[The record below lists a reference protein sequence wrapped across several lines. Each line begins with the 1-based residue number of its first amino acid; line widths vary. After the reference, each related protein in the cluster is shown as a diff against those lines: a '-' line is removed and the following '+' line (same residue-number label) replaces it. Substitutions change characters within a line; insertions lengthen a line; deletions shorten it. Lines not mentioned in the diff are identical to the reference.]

1 MSAKKWITFLTDYGL
16 ENKFIGSCRGVIAK
30 IVPDSQVLD
39 ITHLVPRGDIR
50 HGALVLEQA
59 ILYLPEGVHLAIV
72 DPGVGTS
79 RRALAVAVEGH
90 VFVGPDNG
98 LLPPAI
104 DRLGTVT
111 VVHELTEPSFMLQPL
126 SNTFHGRDVFSP
138 FAAHIAAGT
147 ELADLGPE
155 VDPATLVRFPVP
167 VRRVHGDKAE
177 GEVLI
182 VDRFGN
188 LQTSVDEGILRA
200 IGAIIGS
207 VLEISSNGSIYR
219 IPYVN
224 TFASVPEGELLAH
237 VDSAGALAIAVNLGD
252 AAEVLGIGA
261 ADLFTVRLAG

>member
-30 IVPDSQVLD
+30 IAPDSQVLD

-59 ILYLPEGVHLAIV
+59 VPYLPQGVHLAIV

-79 RRALAVAVEGH
+79 RRALAAVVEGH

-104 DRLGTVT
+104 DQLGVVT
-111 VVHELTEPSFMLQPL
+111 AVHELTEPSFMLQPL
-126 SNTFHGRDVFSP
+126 SNTFHGRDIFSP
-138 FAAHIAAGT
+138 FAAHIAAGA
-147 ELADLGPE
+147 EPADLGPE
-155 VDPATLVRFPVP
+155 IDPATLVRLRVP
-167 VRRVHGDKAE
+167 IQRVDGDKAE

-188 LQTSVDEGILRA
+188 LQTSVDAGMLSA
-200 IGAIIGS
+200 IGATIGS
-207 VLEISSNGSIYR
+207 VLEISGNGNIYK
-219 IPYVN
+219 IPYVK
-224 TFASVPEGELLAH
+224 TFASVQEGELLAH

-252 AAEVLGIGA
+252 AAEVLSIGT

>member
-30 IVPDSQVLD
+30 IAPDSQVLD

-59 ILYLPEGVHLAIV
+59 VPYLPEGVHLAIV

-79 RRALAVAVEGH
+79 RRALAVVVEGH

-104 DRLGTVT
+104 DWLGTVT
-111 VVHELTEPSFMLQPL
+111 AVHELTEPSFMLRPL

-138 FAAHIAAGT
+138 FAAHIAAGA
-147 ELADLGPE
+147 EPADLGPAI
-155 VDPATLVRFPVP
+155 DPATLVRLPVP
-167 VRRVHGDKAE
+167 VRRMDGDKAE

-188 LQTSVDEGILRA
+188 LQTSVNEEMLRA
-200 IGAIIGS
+200 IGATPGS
-207 VLEISSNGSIYR
+207 MLEISGNGSIYKV
-219 IPYVN
+219 PYVK

-252 AAEVLGIGA
+252 ATEVLGIGT
-261 ADLFTVRLAG
+261 ADLFAVRLAG